1 MDPHD
6 FNLHELSG
14 ILMERGGDEFSN
26 QDPAL
31 NLKAFFYVVKKKQ
44 LKSFIWLY
52 MLLYFKLTI
61 IEPSVLKGKQNPSQS
76 EK

>member
-1 MDPHD
+1 MSCPIMDPHD

-31 NLKAFFYVVKKKQ
+31 NLKAFFYVVKKTTK
-44 LKSFIWLY
+44 KLY
-52 MLLYFKLTI
+52 LVVHVI
-61 IEPSVLKGKQNPSQS
+61 IL
-76 EK
+76 